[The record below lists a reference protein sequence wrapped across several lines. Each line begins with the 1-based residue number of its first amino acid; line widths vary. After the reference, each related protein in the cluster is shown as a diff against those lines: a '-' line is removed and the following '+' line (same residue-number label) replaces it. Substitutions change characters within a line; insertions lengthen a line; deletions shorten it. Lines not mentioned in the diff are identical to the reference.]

1 MDNTESRTL
10 TSDEMKMINR
20 LRREL
25 CESGAMDSRT
35 AFSFALS
42 VVQHKELI
50 IGILTEK

>member
-10 TSDEMKMINR
+10 TSDEWTKIYH
-20 LRREL
+20 LRDKL
-25 CESGAMDSRT
+25 KESGAMDSRT